1 MKIEI
6 ITINLTD
13 DREINL
19 TGDERLMVSLSTD
32 TYQVEKLR
40 RAILTKLADGEQW
53 SSAVAVITP

>member
-6 ITINLTD
+6 ITINLTN

-19 TGDERLMVSLSTD
+19 TGGERLTVSLPLTLST
-32 TYQVEKLR
+32 EKLR